1 MGFEEF
7 IVYARGLVYLA
18 TFILLASF
26 SGKGSRW
33 RPMVSLFAVVLAGS
47 SAALA
52 VYSFLA
58 PPAVVYIVPTVLQTA
73 YCLSVF
79 GLVLGCRG
87 NLAKIVPP
95 FKGRAHV

>member
-52 VYSFLA
+52 VYSFLS
-58 PPAVVYIVPTVLQTA
+58 PPAVVYIVSTVLQTA